1 MELWR
6 IGAWSEA
13 KLEFIRAYAKP
24 YSMILKNQ
32 LGFSPPFLSVA
43 PRTKFYPDPTGPAM
57 VLGQS

>member
-1 MELWR
+1 
-6 IGAWSEA
+6 
-13 KLEFIRAYAKP
+13 
-24 YSMILKNQ
+24 MILKNQ